1 MNKMYS
7 RQYFLMILLCTLFQ
21 GRCKTEPKGPAVQ
34 HVQGIWEVISA
45 ERNNR
50 PTGTLAGTYFIFT
63 ENGTMKSNLP
73 LTGEQGEWI
82 TNFEISADTLIQKSI
97 PSEQYLI
104 KSWSDTS
111 LVLEF
116 SVRGIPF
123 KLALARTTSE
133 KIYPAA
139 NDTIISNE

>member
-1 MNKMYS
+1 MHTH
-7 RQYFLMILLCTLFQ
+7 QYFLMILLCTLFLE
-21 GRCKTEPKGPAVQ
+21 RCKTEPKGPAIQ
-34 HVQGIWEVISA
+34 NVQGFWEVISA

-82 TNFEISADTLIQKSI
+82 TNFEISADTLIQKSV
-97 PSEQYLI
+97 PDEKYLI
-104 KSWSDTS
+104 KSWSDST
-111 LVLEF
+111 LLLEF

-123 KLALARTTSE
+123 KLALQRTTTE
-133 KIYPAA
+133 KIYPVTT
-139 NDTIISNE
+139 DTIISNE